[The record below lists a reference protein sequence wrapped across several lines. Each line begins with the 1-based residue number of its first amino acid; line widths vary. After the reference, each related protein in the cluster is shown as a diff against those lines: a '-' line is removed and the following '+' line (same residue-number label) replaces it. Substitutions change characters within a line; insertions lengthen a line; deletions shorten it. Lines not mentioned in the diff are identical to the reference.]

1 MSHRAAVI
9 EHMGWA
15 KSGDAPQPQRAAEGI
30 AALCGIIVQK
40 EVKRLKAE
48 GKIA

>member
-1 MSHRAAVI
+1 
-9 EHMGWA
+9 MGWA
-15 KSGDAPQPQRAAEGI
+15 KSGDAPQAERAAEGI